1 MPNRDADGKF
11 RGLSHE
17 AILYDP
23 EALVEPICIV
33 HNLTIGSLREQ
44 TPYVY
49 FDCLQTRFNVEGR
62 TTPLAPG
69 DRFEFE
75 VADIYGRPWEQYFEE
90 GTSRP
95 DDPEALF
102 DFE

>member
-1 MPNRDADGKF
+1 M
-11 RGLSHE
+11 
-17 AILYDP
+17 
-23 EALVEPICIV
+23 EPICIV
-33 HNLTIGSLREQ
+33 RNFQRIGSLCEQ

-49 FDCLQTRFNVEGR
+49 FDCVQTPFNVEGR
-62 TTPLAPG
+62 ATPLAQG

-75 VADIYGRPWEQYFEE
+75 VADIYGRPWARTWEQYFEE

-95 DDPEALF
+95 NDPEALF